1 MYDFLFQAHSG
12 LRFVLFF
19 ALIIAIILAFAGWF
33 GKKPFNKANKTL
45 NLVTLIST
53 HIQFVLG
60 LLLYFVSPWV
70 INHTMGEAMKDSTLR
85 YWKVE
90 HLAMMLVAVILITIG
105 NAKSKR
111 IADLT
116 AKHRPVAIY
125 FSLALL
131 IIVVAILQ
139 SGRPLLGV
147 SH

>member
-12 LRFVLFF
+12 LRFVVFF

-33 GKKPFNKANKTL
+33 GKKPFSKANKTL

-53 HIQFVLG
+53 HIQVVLG
-60 LLLYFVSPWV
+60 LLLYFVSPLV
-70 INHTMGEAMKDSTLR
+70 TSSTMGEAMKDSTLR

-90 HLAMMLVAVILITIG
+90 HLAMMLVAAVLITIG

-131 IIVVAILQ
+131 LIVVAILQ
-139 SGRPLLGV
+139 GGRPLLGV

>member
-1 MYDFLFQAHSG
+1 MYDFFFQAHSG
-12 LRFVLFF
+12 LRFVVFF

-33 GKKPFNKANKTL
+33 GKKPFSKANKTL

-53 HIQFVLG
+53 HIQVVLG
-60 LLLYFVSPWV
+60 LFLYFVSPLV
-70 INHTMGEAMKDSTLR
+70 TSSTMGEAMKDSTLR

-90 HLAMMLVAVILITIG
+90 HLAMMLVAAVFITIG

-147 SH
+147 SQ

>member
-1 MYDFLFQAHSG
+1 MYDFFFQAHSG
-12 LRFVLFF
+12 LRFVVFF
-19 ALIIAIILAFAGWF
+19 ALIIAIILAFVGWF
-33 GKKPFNKANKTL
+33 GKKPFGKANKTL

-53 HIQFVLG
+53 HIQVVLG
-60 LLLYFVSPWV
+60 LVLYFISPLV
-70 INHTMGEAMKDSTLR
+70 TGSTMGEAMKDSTLR

-90 HLAMMLVAVILITIG
+90 HLAMMLVAAVLITIG

-139 SGRPLLGV
+139 SGRRLLGV